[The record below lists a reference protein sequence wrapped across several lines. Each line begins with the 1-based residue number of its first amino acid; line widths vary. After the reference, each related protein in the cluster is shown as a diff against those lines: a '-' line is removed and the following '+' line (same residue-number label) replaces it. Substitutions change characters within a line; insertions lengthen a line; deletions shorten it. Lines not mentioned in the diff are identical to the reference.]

1 MSLAARSQVP
11 ITSHSTPADSADPVG
26 ARAFATAMARL
37 GPFEAEPAIAVA
49 VSGGRDSM
57 ALVLLAAEWAAA
69 QGGTVSAVTVDH
81 RLRPESGDEARQVAG
96 WLERHGI
103 AHETMIWHDSPGP
116 GGAGMGASEAA
127 ARNARYALLE
137 EYCGAHGIL
146 HLLVGHHRDD
156 QAETHALRRTRGSGI
171 VGRAGMPAVREL
183 THTRIL
189 RPLLGLPRAR
199 LTATLAARG
208 QGWIDDPSN
217 RDTRFAR
224 ARLRLRPGGVRDRD
238 PAAGD
243 ARREVEGDAARLSAR
258 AVVIDPAGFAVL
270 DPAMLDG
277 ANDDARRRLSA
288 NLLVCVAGVVYPP
301 RGARLERAVARILER
316 QIGAGVTLG
325 GCILREDGR
334 GRIMVSREPAA
345 ITPPRAVNGHDPA
358 QAGFL
363 WDGRFRV
370 TGIRPGDVVGA
381 VVNFRAQGVPEHPES
396 WLSRDLP
403 RAVRDTLPA
412 VLDGGT
418 FRVCALQETPAM
430 ATTGPTARFSPVLP
444 LAGARFATSR

>member
-1 MSLAARSQVP
+1 
-11 ITSHSTPADSADPVG
+11 
-26 ARAFATAMARL
+26 MARL

-57 ALVLLAAEWAAA
+57 ALALLAAQWAAA

-156 QAETHALRRTRGSGI
+156 QVETQALRRARGSGI

-224 ARLRLRPGGVRDRD
+224 ARLRLRPGGVRDGD

-243 ARREVEGDAARLSAR
+243 ARREIEGDVARLSAR
-258 AVVIDPAGFAVL
+258 AVAIDPAGFAVL

-277 ANDDARRRLSA
+277 AND
-288 NLLVCVAGVVYPP
+288 
-301 RGARLERAVARILER
+301 
-316 QIGAGVTLG
+316 
-325 GCILREDGR
+325 
-334 GRIMVSREPAA
+334 
-345 ITPPRAVNGHDPA
+345 
-358 QAGFL
+358 
-363 WDGRFRV
+363 
-370 TGIRPGDVVGA
+370 
-381 VVNFRAQGVPEHPES
+381 
-396 WLSRDLP
+396 
-403 RAVRDTLPA
+403 
-412 VLDGGT
+412 
-418 FRVCALQETPAM
+418 
-430 ATTGPTARFSPVLP
+430 
-444 LAGARFATSR
+444 